1 MEVTMPQLVIRGISA
16 EEVCSVDKLIVD
28 ELEALLECPRSYFT
42 IEVLNTVF
50 LLDGKVAKNYPFVE
64 ISWFDRGQDLQD
76 KVAKIVT
83 KYIQELGHQNVDVIF
98 RALEKNRY
106 YENGEHF

>member
-1 MEVTMPQLVIRGISA
+1 MPQLVIRGISA

-76 KVAKIVT
+76 KVAKVVT

-98 RALEKNRY
+98 KALEKSKY